1 MSKRFRPSNR
11 GESRLI
17 SKIASSTE
25 YERRKSINS
34 VNDHL
39 EVLSNSISMKLVEN
53 NLIETHNKNSLEE
66 QIVHCLEKLTHADD
80 FHIDY
85 QIAPIRN
92 IVPNPNIVS
101 LYVTAFVIEH
111 LIEHKDIVDIYGSD
125 EEIYTCIN
133 AQVLKHLP
141 K

>member
-1 MSKRFRPSNR
+1 MSKRFRPNNQ

-25 YERRKSINS
+25 YERRKAINS
-34 VNDHL
+34 VNDQL
-39 EVLSNSISMKLVEN
+39 EVLSNAIAMKLVES

-66 QIVHCLEKLTHADD
+66 QIAHSLEKLSRADD
-80 FHIDY
+80 FQIDY
-85 QIAPIRN
+85 QVAPIRS
-92 IVPNPNIVS
+92 IVPNPHIVS

-133 AQVLKHLP
+133 KQVIKYLTK
-141 K
+141 

>member
-25 YERRKSINS
+25 YERRKAIHS
-34 VNDHL
+34 VNDHI
-39 EVLSNSISMKLVEN
+39 ESLSNAISMKLVESD
-53 NLIETHNKNSLEE
+53 LIETHNKNSLEE
-66 QIVHCLEKLTHADD
+66 QISNCLEKLTRADD
-80 FHIDY
+80 FQIDY

-92 IVPNPNIVS
+92 IVSHPHIVS

-125 EEIYTCIN
+125 EEIYACIN
-133 AQVLKHLP
+133 KQVIKYLSK
-141 K
+141 

>member
-34 VNDHL
+34 VADHL
-39 EVLSNSISMKLVEN
+39 DQLSNAISMKLVES

-66 QIVHCLEKLTHADD
+66 QISNCLEKLARADD
-80 FHIDY
+80 FQIDY
-85 QIAPIRN
+85 QISPIRN
-92 IVPNPNIVS
+92 LVANPHIVS

-125 EEIYTCIN
+125 EEIYACIN
-133 AQVLKHLP
+133 KQVVKHLS